1 MKVLISCFT
10 IRDIGGIS
18 TSVLNLLNGIH
29 DKYDVSLCVLSN
41 EISPNV
47 HIPKDVQLIPG
58 SDIFQDAFGER
69 SAFRKYGLVRKMK
82 AWYRRLY
89 KVVFGVSAAL
99 EMVTRHFK
107 IDESFDTAIAFYNS
121 AYNSKGVKTVGGD
134 FEVVINSVKAK
145 KKIAWIH
152 NDANKLGITHDI
164 ALVLFEPFDAIV
176 NVSYDCKS
184 TFDRIVPEYKD
195 KSFVVYN
202 LHDIDTIQRK
212 ADEGNPFAPDG
223 KLHFVTVARLS
234 DYQKKI
240 SRIIETCIRLHKEGY
255 DSFTWTLVGD
265 GVHRNLYENQVKEE
279 QIEHIVKFSGLQPNP
294 YPYMKN
300 ADAFVLSSLYE
311 GLPMTVKEAQIVG
324 CPTLVT
330 DFGSAE
336 EAVENGKQGLICENS
351 TEGVYTMIKDIL
363 NNPDQLNTF
372 KIYLSENPVDN
383 KLGLEQFHN
392 IVQ

>member
-1 MKVLISCFT
+1 MKILISCFT

-47 HIPKDVQLIPG
+47 DIPNDIRIIPG
-58 SDIFQDAFGER
+58 SDVFQDAFGSRR
-69 SAFRKYGLVRKMK
+69 SFRKYPILRRIR
-82 AWYRRLY
+82 AWYRRFY
-89 KVVFGVSAAL
+89 KIFFGVSAAL
-99 EMVTRHFK
+99 EKVTQHYK
-107 IDESFDTAIAFYNS
+107 IDEGFDAAIAFYNS
-121 AYNSKGVKTVGGD
+121 AYSPKGVKNIGGD
-134 FEVVINSVKAK
+134 FEFIINSVKSRR
-145 KKIAWIH
+145 KIAWMH
-152 NDANKLGITHDI
+152 NDAHKLGFTHDI
-164 ALVLFEPFDAIV
+164 ALKEFKRFDAIV
-176 NVSYDCKS
+176 NVSYDCKG
-184 TFDRIVPEYKD
+184 TFDKIVPEYKD

-202 LHDIDTIQRK
+202 LYDIDSILKK
-212 ADEGNPFAPDG
+212 ADEDNPYEQDG

-265 GVHRNLYENQVKEE
+265 GVHRNLYEKQVKDA
-279 QIEHIVKFSGLQPNP
+279 QIEHLVLFAGLHPNP
-294 YPYMKN
+294 YPYMKY

-330 DFGSAE
+330 DFGSAG
-336 EAVENGKQGLICENS
+336 EAVKNGRQGLICENS
-351 TEGVYTMIKDIL
+351 TEGVYSMMKEIIC
-363 NNPDQLNTF
+363 NPGLLSSF
-372 KIYLSENPVDN
+372 RSYLQENPVDN